1 MMGERTVAQEALF
14 YSFNLER
21 HVPADHLLR
30 SIDRFVDLSDV
41 REYLRPFYS
50 EMGRPSIDPELII
63 RMLII
68 GYCMGIRSERR
79 LCDEVHLNL
88 AYRWFCR
95 LGLDSDVP
103 DHSTFSKNRHG
114 RFRDSDL
121 LRRLFETTVARCMV
135 EGLVGGEGFAVD
147 ASLIRADVSR
157 QHAVD
162 RHDELPGEATSH
174 AVREYLA
181 VLDDA
186 AFGAATPVPP
196 KQLAV
201 ADPAARW
208 TAATRERAFFAYSTN
223 YLIDLQHAVIMD
235 VEAST
240 SVRQAE
246 VTACKRMI
254 ARVQDRFG
262 VWPERLAA
270 DTGYGSAE
278 MLAWLVHERD
288 IHPHIPVFDKSGRT
302 DGTFERA
309 DFNYDIQRDV
319 YTCPGG
325 EELRRYWHDGRAAK
339 ERPPVDGLYKYR
351 ARKAACD
358 ACDLRPQCCP
368 NGPHR
373 KILRSIHEG
382 ARDLAR
388 DIATTEAYVISRRE
402 RKKVEMLFAHLKRIL
417 KLDRLRLRG
426 PNGAKDEFLLAATA
440 QNLRK
445 MARMIPMPVQ
455 PVPA

>member
-14 YSFNLER
+14 YSFSLER
-21 HVPADHLLR
+21 HVPANHMLR
-30 SIDRFVDLSDV
+30 SIDRFVDLSSI
-41 REYLRPFYS
+41 REHLKPFYS
-50 EMGRPSIDPELII
+50 EMGRPSIDPELMI

-95 LGLDSDVP
+95 LGLEGDVP

-121 LRRLFETTVARCMV
+121 LRRLFETTVERCMT

-147 ASLIRADVSR
+147 ASLIRADANR
-157 QHAVD
+157 QTGGPGS
-162 RHDELPGEATSH
+162 EGLPPDADNRAT
-174 AVREYLA
+174 REYLT

-186 AFGAATPVPP
+186 AFGAATPVVP
-196 KQLAV
+196 KFLAP
-201 ADPAARW
+201 ADPASRW
-208 TAATRERAFFAYSTN
+208 TCAHGGQAYYAYSTN
-223 YLIDLQHAVIMD
+223 YLIDLDHAVIMD

-240 SVRQAE
+240 AIRQAE

-254 ARVQDRFG
+254 ARTQDRFG

-288 IHPHIPVFDKSGRT
+288 IQPHIPVFDKSVRR
-302 DGTFERA
+302 DGTFERT
-309 DFNYDIQRDV
+309 DFSYDIERDV
-319 YTCPGG
+319 YTCPAG
-325 EELRRYWHDGRAAK
+325 EELRRYWHEGRAAK
-339 ERPPVDGLYKYR
+339 EQPPVDGLYRYR
-351 ARKAACD
+351 TRKAACD
-358 ACDLRPQCCP
+358 ACDLRPRCCP

-373 KILRSIHEG
+373 KILRSVHEG

-388 DIATTEAYVISRRE
+388 DIATTDAYVTSRRQ

-445 MARMIPMPVQ
+445 MAKLVPMPAQ
-455 PVPA
+455 MAPA